1 MSEASDLFAL
11 LGQSAD
17 AGVVQAIERLVA
29 DGPDHQLCRI
39 NPLAFA
45 GRHGLDEEQSIAAFL
60 HGSRI
65 GMFDMAWNVLCPGCG
80 GVLDSN
86 ASLKTVQKEQ
96 YACSLCA
103 DSYAPTLDEMVDVT
117 FTVSPRLRRIG
128 AHNPRR
134 AAAR

>member
-1 MSEASDLFAL
+1 MA
-11 LGQSAD
+11 
-17 AGVVQAIERLVA
+17 
-29 DGPDHQLCRI
+29 PDHQLCRI

-45 GRHGLDEEQSIAAFL
+45 ARHGLDEEQSIAAFL

-86 ASLKTVQKEQ
+86 ASLKTVQKEK

-128 AHNPRR
+128 AHNPDR
-134 AAAR
+134 APTG